1 MSELS
6 LHERFAIIA
15 LNGLQVETMT
25 VAKKLA
31 VRGIMAAEI
40 LEKYLNEDSLSKQVD
55 MDFRKI
61 LISSKRKLKSA
72 EERFTKELK
81 EKGLLSVIPSILNC
95 DMYYVTSGVEVSEY
109 LCDSA
114 EYTRQTEGI
123 RAELLED
130 GEISSEIIFLWWL
143 MRESSCFYDLF
154 SPLEIDKITQRLN
167 EIHLNSKVA
176 KELFNLKLQR
186 KIERIYAKYLKKKHE
201 IFTTALGTGF
211 LFVVPFFERKESVFI
226 DVEQWFSDKDKRL
239 SDVLDRFALKGH
251 VVSVIRTGQTPLIKV
266 DNIYYECI
274 PTQVVVKVPIQ
285 GVRLRR
291 YVMT

>member
-40 LEKYLNEDSLSKQVD
+40 LEKYLNEESLSKQVD

-114 EYTRQTEGI
+114 EYTRQAEGI

-130 GEISSEIIFLWWL
+130 GEMSSEIIFLWWI

-186 KIERIYAKYLKKKHE
+186 KIEQIYAKYLKKKHE

-239 SDVLDRFALKGH
+239 SNVLDRFALKGH

-291 YVMT
+291 YVMK

>member
-40 LEKYLNEDSLSKQVD
+40 LEKYLNEESLSKQVD

-114 EYTRQTEGI
+114 EYTRQAEGI

-130 GEISSEIIFLWWL
+130 GEMSSEIIFLWWL

-186 KIERIYAKYLKKKHE
+186 KIEQIYAKYLKKKHE

-226 DVEQWFSDKDKRL
+226 DVDQWFSDKDKRL
-239 SDVLDRFALKGH
+239 SSVLDRFALKGH

-274 PTQVVVKVPIQ
+274 PSQVVVKVPIQ

>member
-114 EYTRQTEGI
+114 EYTRQAEGI

-130 GEISSEIIFLWWL
+130 GEMSSEIIFLWWL

-186 KIERIYAKYLKKKHE
+186 KIEQIYAKYLKKKHE

-211 LFVVPFFERKESVFI
+211 LFIVPFFERKESVFI

-239 SDVLDRFALKGH
+239 SSVLDRFALKGH

-291 YVMT
+291 YVMK

>member
-40 LEKYLNEDSLSKQVD
+40 LEKYLNEESLSKQVD

-114 EYTRQTEGI
+114 EYTRQAEGI

-130 GEISSEIIFLWWL
+130 GEMSSEIIFLWWL

-186 KIERIYAKYLKKKHE
+186 KIEQIYAKYLKKKHE

-239 SDVLDRFALKGH
+239 SNVLDRFALKGH

>member
-40 LEKYLNEDSLSKQVD
+40 LEKYLNEESLSKQVD

-114 EYTRQTEGI
+114 EYTRQAEGI

-130 GEISSEIIFLWWL
+130 GEMSSEIIFLWWL

-186 KIERIYAKYLKKKHE
+186 KIEQIYAKYLKKKHE

-211 LFVVPFFERKESVFI
+211 LFIVPFFERKESVFI

-239 SDVLDRFALKGH
+239 SSVLDRFALKGH
-251 VVSVIRTGQTPLIKV
+251 VVSVIRTGETPLIKV

-291 YVMT
+291 YVMK

>member
-31 VRGIMAAEI
+31 VRGIMAAQI
-40 LEKYLNEDSLSKQVD
+40 LENYLNEKCLSKQVEN
-55 MDFRKI
+55 DFKRI
-61 LISSKRKLKSA
+61 LLSSKRKIKS
-72 EERFTKELK
+72 EEKRFTGELK
-81 EKGLLSVIPSILNC
+81 EKGLLSIIPSILNC
-95 DMYYVTSGVEVSEY
+95 DMYYVTAGVEISEY
-109 LCDSA
+109 LCDSD

-130 GEISSEIIFLWWL
+130 GEISSEVIFLWWL

-154 SPLEIDKITQRLN
+154 SPLEVDKITQRLN
-167 EIHLNSKVA
+167 ELHLNSKIA

-186 KIERIYAKYLKKKHE
+186 KTEQIYASYLKKKHK

-239 SDVLDRFALKGH
+239 SNVLDRFAQKGH
-251 VVSVIRTGQTPLIKV
+251 VVSVVKTGDVPLIRV
-266 DNIYYECI
+266 DNIYYECV

>member
-25 VAKKLA
+25 VAKKLT

-40 LEKYLNEDSLSKQVD
+40 LEKYLNEESLSKQVD

-114 EYTRQTEGI
+114 EYTRQAEGI

-130 GEISSEIIFLWWL
+130 GEMSSEIIFLWWL

-186 KIERIYAKYLKKKHE
+186 KIEQIYAKYLKKKHE

-211 LFVVPFFERKESVFI
+211 LFIVPFFERKESVFI

-239 SDVLDRFALKGH
+239 SSVLDRFALKGH
-251 VVSVIRTGQTPLIKV
+251 VVSVIRTGETPLIKV

-291 YVMT
+291 YVMK

>member
-31 VRGIMAAEI
+31 IRGIMAAEI
-40 LEKYLNEDSLSKQVD
+40 LEKYLNEESLSKQVD

-114 EYTRQTEGI
+114 EYTRQAEGI

-130 GEISSEIIFLWWL
+130 GEMSSEIIFLWWL

-186 KIERIYAKYLKKKHE
+186 KIEQIYAKYLKKKHE

-211 LFVVPFFERKESVFI
+211 LFIVPFFERKESVFI

-239 SDVLDRFALKGH
+239 SSVLDRFALKGH
-251 VVSVIRTGQTPLIKV
+251 VVSVIRTGETPLIKV

-291 YVMT
+291 YVMK

>member
-109 LCDSA
+109 LCDGA

-239 SDVLDRFALKGH
+239 SSVLDRFALKGH
-251 VVSVIRTGQTPLIKV
+251 VVSVIRTGETPLIKV

-291 YVMT
+291 YVMK

>member
-40 LEKYLNEDSLSKQVD
+40 LEKYLNEESLSKQVD

-114 EYTRQTEGI
+114 EYTRQAEGI

-130 GEISSEIIFLWWL
+130 GEMSSEIIFLWWL

-186 KIERIYAKYLKKKHE
+186 KIEQIYAKYLKKKHE

-239 SDVLDRFALKGH
+239 SNVLDRFALKGH

-291 YVMT
+291 YVMK

>member
-40 LEKYLNEDSLSKQVD
+40 LEKYLNEESLSKQVD

-186 KIERIYAKYLKKKHE
+186 KIEHIYAKYLKKKHE

-226 DVEQWFSDKDKRL
+226 DVDQWFSDKDKRL
-239 SDVLDRFALKGH
+239 SSVLDRFALKGH

-291 YVMT
+291 YVMK

>member
-40 LEKYLNEDSLSKQVD
+40 LEKYLNEESLSKQVD

-114 EYTRQTEGI
+114 EYTRQAEGI

-130 GEISSEIIFLWWL
+130 GEMSSEIIFLWWL

-186 KIERIYAKYLKKKHE
+186 KIEQIYAKYLKKKHE

-239 SDVLDRFALKGH
+239 SSVLDRFALKGH

-291 YVMT
+291 YVMK

>member
-40 LEKYLNEDSLSKQVD
+40 LEKYLNEESLSKQVD

-114 EYTRQTEGI
+114 EYTRQAEGI

-130 GEISSEIIFLWWL
+130 GEMSSEIIFLWWL

-186 KIERIYAKYLKKKHE
+186 KIEQIYAKYLKKKHE

-211 LFVVPFFERKESVFI
+211 LFIVPFFERKESVFI

-239 SDVLDRFALKGH
+239 SNVLDRFALKGH

-291 YVMT
+291 YVMK

>member
-40 LEKYLNEDSLSKQVD
+40 LEKYLNEESLSKQVD

-114 EYTRQTEGI
+114 EYTRQAEGI

-130 GEISSEIIFLWWL
+130 GEMSSEIIFLWWL

-186 KIERIYAKYLKKKHE
+186 KIEQIYAKYLKKKHE

-226 DVEQWFSDKDKRL
+226 DVDQWFSDKDKRL
-239 SDVLDRFALKGH
+239 SSVLDRFALKGH

-291 YVMT
+291 YVMK

>member
-40 LEKYLNEDSLSKQVD
+40 LEKYLNEESLSKQVD

-186 KIERIYAKYLKKKHE
+186 KIEQIYAKYLKKKHE

-226 DVEQWFSDKDKRL
+226 DVDQWFSDKDKRL
-239 SDVLDRFALKGH
+239 SSVLDRFALKGH

-291 YVMT
+291 YVMK

>member
-40 LEKYLNEDSLSKQVD
+40 LEKYLNEESLSKQVD

-114 EYTRQTEGI
+114 EYTRQAEGI

-130 GEISSEIIFLWWL
+130 GEMSSEIIFLWWL

-186 KIERIYAKYLKKKHE
+186 KIEQIYAKYLKKKHE

-239 SDVLDRFALKGH
+239 SSVLDRFALKGH
-251 VVSVIRTGQTPLIKV
+251 VVSVIRTGETPLIKV

-291 YVMT
+291 YVMK

>member
-40 LEKYLNEDSLSKQVD
+40 LEKYLNEESLSKQVD

-114 EYTRQTEGI
+114 EYTRQAEGI

-130 GEISSEIIFLWWL
+130 GEMSSEIIFLWWL

-186 KIERIYAKYLKKKHE
+186 KIEQIYAKYLKKKHE

-226 DVEQWFSDKDKRL
+226 DVDQWFSDKDKRL
-239 SDVLDRFALKGH
+239 SSVLDRFALKGH

-274 PTQVVVKVPIQ
+274 PAQVVVKVPIQ

-291 YVMT
+291 YVMK

>member
-40 LEKYLNEDSLSKQVD
+40 LEKYLNEESLSKQVD

-114 EYTRQTEGI
+114 EYTRQAEGI

-130 GEISSEIIFLWWL
+130 GEMSSEIIFLWWL

-211 LFVVPFFERKESVFI
+211 LFIVPFFERKESVFI

-239 SDVLDRFALKGH
+239 SSVLDRFALKGH

>member
-40 LEKYLNEDSLSKQVD
+40 LEKYLNEESLSKQVD

-114 EYTRQTEGI
+114 EYTRQAEGI

-130 GEISSEIIFLWWL
+130 GEMSSEIIFLWWL

-186 KIERIYAKYLKKKHE
+186 KIEQIYAKYLKKKHE

-239 SDVLDRFALKGH
+239 SNVLDRFALKGH
-251 VVSVIRTGQTPLIKV
+251 VVSVIRTGETPLIKV

-291 YVMT
+291 YVMK

>member
-40 LEKYLNEDSLSKQVD
+40 LEKYLNEESLSKQVD

-226 DVEQWFSDKDKRL
+226 DVDQWFSDKDKRL
-239 SDVLDRFALKGH
+239 SSVLDRFALKGH

-291 YVMT
+291 YVMK

>member
-114 EYTRQTEGI
+114 EYTRQAEGI

-130 GEISSEIIFLWWL
+130 GEMSSEIIFLWWL

-186 KIERIYAKYLKKKHE
+186 KIEQIYAKYLKKKHE

-211 LFVVPFFERKESVFI
+211 LFIVPFFERKESVFI

-239 SDVLDRFALKGH
+239 SSVLDRFALKGH

-274 PTQVVVKVPIQ
+274 PSQVVVKVPIQ

>member
-40 LEKYLNEDSLSKQVD
+40 LEKYLNEESLSKQVD

-154 SPLEIDKITQRLN
+154 SSLEIDKITQRLN

-211 LFVVPFFERKESVFI
+211 LFIVPFFERKESVFI
-226 DVEQWFSDKDKRL
+226 DVDQWFSDKDKRL
-239 SDVLDRFALKGH
+239 SSVLDRFALKGH

-291 YVMT
+291 YVMK

>member
-40 LEKYLNEDSLSKQVD
+40 LEKYLNEESLSKQVD

-95 DMYYVTSGVEVSEY
+95 DMYYVTSGVDVSEY

-114 EYTRQTEGI
+114 EYTRQAEGI

-130 GEISSEIIFLWWL
+130 GEMSSEIIFLWWL

-186 KIERIYAKYLKKKHE
+186 KIEQIYAKYLKKKHE

-291 YVMT
+291 YVMK

>member
-40 LEKYLNEDSLSKQVD
+40 LEKYLNEESLSKQVD

-95 DMYYVTSGVEVSEY
+95 DMYYVTSGVDVSEY

-114 EYTRQTEGI
+114 EYTRQAEGI

-130 GEISSEIIFLWWL
+130 GEMSSEIIFLWWL

-186 KIERIYAKYLKKKHE
+186 KIEQIYAKYLKKKHE

>member
-40 LEKYLNEDSLSKQVD
+40 LEKYLNEESLSKQVD

-109 LCDSA
+109 LCDGA
-114 EYTRQTEGI
+114 EYTRQAEGI

-130 GEISSEIIFLWWL
+130 GEMSSEIIFLWWL

-186 KIERIYAKYLKKKHE
+186 KIEQIYAKYLKKKHE

-239 SDVLDRFALKGH
+239 SNVLDRFALKGH

-291 YVMT
+291 YVMK

>member
-40 LEKYLNEDSLSKQVD
+40 LEKYLNEESLSKQVD

-114 EYTRQTEGI
+114 EYTRQSEGI

-186 KIERIYAKYLKKKHE
+186 KIEQIYAKYLKKKHE

-239 SDVLDRFALKGH
+239 SNVLDRFALKGH

-291 YVMT
+291 YVMK

>member
-40 LEKYLNEDSLSKQVD
+40 LEKYLNEESLSKQVD

-154 SPLEIDKITQRLN
+154 SSLEIDKITQRLN

-226 DVEQWFSDKDKRL
+226 DVDQWFSDKDKRL
-239 SDVLDRFALKGH
+239 SSVLDRFALKGH

-291 YVMT
+291 YVMK

>member
-40 LEKYLNEDSLSKQVD
+40 LEKYLNEESLSKQVD

-114 EYTRQTEGI
+114 EYTRQAEGI

-130 GEISSEIIFLWWL
+130 GEMSSEIIFLWWL

-186 KIERIYAKYLKKKHE
+186 KIEQIYAKYLKKKHE

-211 LFVVPFFERKESVFI
+211 LFIVPFFERKESVFI

-239 SDVLDRFALKGH
+239 SSVLDRFALKGH

-274 PTQVVVKVPIQ
+274 PSQVVVKVPIQ